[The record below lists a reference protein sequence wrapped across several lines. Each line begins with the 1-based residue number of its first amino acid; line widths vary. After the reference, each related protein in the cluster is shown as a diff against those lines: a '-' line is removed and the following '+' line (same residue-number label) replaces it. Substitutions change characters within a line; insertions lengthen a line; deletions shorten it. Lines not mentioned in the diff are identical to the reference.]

1 VAAVLNRHVSDS
13 HPRPLLLDLFCG
25 AGGASMGYWQAGFD
39 VIGVDLHPQQLLA
52 HVREGVPM

>member
-1 VAAVLNRHVSDS
+1 
-13 HPRPLLLDLFCG
+13 
-25 AGGASMGYWQAGFD
+25 MGYWQAGFD